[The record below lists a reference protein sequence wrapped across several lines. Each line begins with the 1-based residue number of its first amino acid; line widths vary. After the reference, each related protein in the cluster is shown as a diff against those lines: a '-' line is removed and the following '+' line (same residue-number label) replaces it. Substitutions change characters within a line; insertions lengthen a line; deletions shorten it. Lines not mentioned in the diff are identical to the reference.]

1 MKPKIERGNRGS
13 FWSTRLSSDLSLL
26 RKSDKNIVL
35 ITILAL
41 IPCIALCYYMA
52 GTGDYNA
59 YDMVPVLTLPLFL
72 DGIII
77 YISEKRWK
85 SFALL
90 VIVVAALATVHY
102 LEYIVLTP
110 TTLFFFLFILI
121 GGTGVVAIAEAIQR
135 ATFYSIVHSIEYMNV
150 KNKMSFFDKMVS
162 FIFNVPEDLDTRNI
176 TMNYN
181 LQRTSIPWKEMMQ
194 TIGVALML
202 GMTIWIYISMNPA
215 FMEPG
220 TLDGISQISIFMF
233 SLVLIIPLLVLP
245 FTIFKSLDVRV
256 QTNYRAFHVHGGAM
270 ETIKRMA
277 LPIGATLIYV
287 LLAINQADIMRVV
300 AYIGASA
307 LAIVFVVGYTCLLYY
322 STNERP
328 LVKDIAAKWKIFRPV
343 PIFVS
348 LDDNN
353 SSRSPEG
360 ELIGTPRRDMSEF
373 GELILP
379 KGR

>member
-1 MKPKIERGNRGS
+1 MKPKIERGKRGS

-26 RKSDKNIVL
+26 RRSDKNIVL

-41 IPCIALCYYMA
+41 IPCISLCYYMA
-52 GTGDYNA
+52 GTGNYNV

-72 DGIII
+72 DGMII
-77 YISEKRWK
+77 YISERRWK

-90 VIVVAALATVHY
+90 VVVITVLATVHY
-102 LEYIVLTP
+102 LEYVILTP

-135 ATFYSIVHSIEYMNV
+135 AMFYSIVHSIEYMNV
-150 KNKMSFFDKMVS
+150 KKKMSFFDKMVS
-162 FIFNVPEDLDTRNI
+162 FLFNVPEDLDTRNI

-256 QTNYRAFHVHGGAM
+256 ETNYRSFHVHGGAM
-270 ETIKRMA
+270 DTIKRMA
-277 LPIGATLIYV
+277 LPIGATLIFV

-343 PIFVS
+343 PIFIT
-348 LDDNN
+348 LDDVN
-353 SSRSPEG
+353 SSRGPEG
-360 ELIGTPRRDMSEF
+360 ELPGTPRRDMSEF
-373 GELILP
+373 GELALP

>member
-41 IPCIALCYYMA
+41 VPCIAMCYYMA
-52 GTGDYNA
+52 GTGEYSA
-59 YDMVPVLTLPLFL
+59 YDMVPVLTLPLFF

-77 YISEKRWK
+77 YISERRWK

-90 VIVVAALATVHY
+90 VIVVVALTIVHL
-102 LEYIVLTP
+102 LEFITLTP

-150 KNKMSFFDKMVS
+150 KSKMSFFDKMVS
-162 FIFNVPEDLDTRNI
+162 FVFNVPEDLDTRNI

-181 LQRTSIPWKEMMQ
+181 LQRMSIPWKEMTQ

-215 FMEPG
+215 FMEPE
-220 TLDGISQISIFMF
+220 TLNGISQISIFMF

-256 QTNYRAFHVHGGAM
+256 ETNYRAFHVHGGAM

-287 LLAINQADIMRVV
+287 LLAINQADLIRVV
-300 AYIGASA
+300 AYIGGSA
-307 LAIVFVVGYTCLLYY
+307 LAIVFVVGYTCILYY

-348 LDDNN
+348 LDNGNN
-353 SSRSPEG
+353 HRNSEG
-360 ELIGTPRRDMSEF
+360 EIPGTPRRDMLEF

>member
-1 MKPKIERGNRGS
+1 MKPKIERGKRGS
-13 FWSTRLSSDLSLL
+13 FWSTRLPSDISLL

-35 ITILAL
+35 FTILAL
-41 IPCIALCYYMA
+41 ILCMVAFYYMS
-52 GTGDYNA
+52 GTGNYTA
-59 YDMVPVLTLPLFL
+59 YELVPILTLPLFL

-77 YISEKRWK
+77 YISERRWK

-90 VIVVAALATVHY
+90 VVAVAALTTVHL
-102 LEYIVLTP
+102 LEYIQLTP
-110 TTLFFFLFILI
+110 ITLFFFLFILI

-135 ATFYSIVHSIEYMNV
+135 ATFYTIVHSIEYMNV
-150 KNKMSFFDKMVS
+150 KGKMSFLDKMVS
-162 FIFNVPEDLDTRNI
+162 FIFNIPEDLDTRNI

-181 LQRTSIPWKEMMQ
+181 LQRMNIPWKEMMQ
-194 TIGVALML
+194 TIGVALLL

-215 FMEPG
+215 FMDTE
-220 TLDGISQISIFMF
+220 TLGAFSSVSIFMF

-256 QTNYRAFHVHGGAM
+256 ETNYRAFHVHGGAM

-287 LLAINQADIMRVV
+287 LLAINQSDLVRVG

-307 LAIVFVVGYTCLLYY
+307 LAIVFVVGYTCLLFY

-328 LVKDIAAKWKIFRPV
+328 LVKDIVAKWKIFRPV

-348 LDDNN
+348 LDED
-353 SSRSPEG
+353 SRSRGVEG
-360 ELIGTPRRDMSEF
+360 ELPGTPSRDMSDF

>member
-1 MKPKIERGNRGS
+1 MKPKIEKGKRGS
-13 FWSTRLSSDLSLL
+13 FWSTKLSSDLSLL

-41 IPCIALCYYMA
+41 IPCIAACYYMA
-52 GTGDYNA
+52 GTGNYTT
-59 YDMVPVLTLPLFL
+59 YELVPILTLPLFF

-77 YISEKRWK
+77 YISERRWK
-85 SFALL
+85 SFAIL
-90 VIVVAALATVHY
+90 VVVTVTLTIAHL
-102 LEYIVLTP
+102 LEYIQLTP
-110 TTLFFFLFILI
+110 VTLFFFLFILI

-150 KNKMSFFDKMVS
+150 KSKMSMFDKMVS
-162 FIFNVPEDLDTRNI
+162 FVFNVPEDLDTRNI

-181 LQRTSIPWKEMMQ
+181 LQRVSIPWKEMMQ

-215 FMEPG
+215 FMQPE
-220 TLDGISQISIFMF
+220 TLDAISPISIFMF

-287 LLAINQADIMRVV
+287 LLAINQSDPIRV
-300 AYIGASA
+300 AGYIGASA
-307 LAIVFVVGYTCLLYY
+307 LAIIFVVGYTCLLYY
-322 STNERP
+322 SMNERP
-328 LVKDIAAKWKIFRPV
+328 LVKDIAAKWGIFRPV

-348 LDDNN
+348 LDDD
-353 SSRSPEG
+353 SHSRGQEG
-360 ELIGTPRRDMSEF
+360 ELPGTPSRNMSEF
-373 GELILP
+373 GELVLP
-379 KGR
+379 KAR

>member
-1 MKPKIERGNRGS
+1 MKPKIERGNRRS

-41 IPCIALCYYMA
+41 VPCIAMCYYMA
-52 GTGDYNA
+52 GTGNYNA
-59 YDMVPVLTLPLFL
+59 YDMVPILTLPLFL

-77 YISEKRWK
+77 YISERRWK

-90 VIVVAALATVHY
+90 AIVVVALSIVHL
-102 LEYIVLTP
+102 LEYITLTP

-150 KNKMSFFDKMVS
+150 KSKMSFFDKMVS
-162 FIFNVPEDLDTRNI
+162 FVFNVPEDLDTRNI

-181 LQRTSIPWKEMMQ
+181 LQRMSIPWKEMAQ

-215 FMEPG
+215 FMEPE
-220 TLDGISQISIFMF
+220 TLNGISQISIFMF

-256 QTNYRAFHVHGGAM
+256 ETNYRAFHIHGGAM

-287 LLAINQADIMRVV
+287 LLAINQADLIRVV
-300 AYIGASA
+300 AYIGGSA
-307 LAIVFVVGYTCLLYY
+307 LAIVFVVGYTCILYY
-322 STNERP
+322 SANERP

-348 LDDNN
+348 LDNGN
-353 SSRSPEG
+353 SHRNPEG
-360 ELIGTPRRDMSEF
+360 ELPGTPRRDMSEF

-379 KGR
+379 RGR